1 MLTKSKLLLALALTA
16 ATVSAVGAADVKFYG
31 SGAERQAADALH
43 GRPAFELEDVTWV
56 QGGPVKLKD
65 LKGKVVLLDFWA
77 QWCGPCLKA
86 LPAVQELEH
95 KYGGKGL
102 VVIGIHS
109 GRGSDELPRF
119 LKERKI
125 KNPVAIEGP
134 SKSNEKRYGTTGYPT
149 FTFIGRD
156 GKIRYADV
164 LPDSL
169 DAAAGNLLAESAP
182 VAVKPRSAR

>member
-1 MLTKSKLLLALALTA
+1 MRARSTVVTGLLLLLAVA
-16 ATVSAVGAADVKFYG
+16 GARGADKVQLYG
-31 SGAERQAADALH
+31 SGPQRQAADALH
-43 GRPAFELEDVTWV
+43 GRPALELQGLTWV
-56 QGGPVKLKD
+56 QGGPVKLKG

-86 LPAVQELEH
+86 LPVLQQLEH
-95 KYGGKGL
+95 KYQGKGL

-109 GRGSDELPRF
+109 GRGADELPAF

-125 KNPVAIEGP
+125 ENPVAIEGP
-134 SKSNEKRYGTTGYPT
+134 EKRNEKGYATSGYPT

-164 LPDSL
+164 LPESL
-169 DAAAGNLLAESAP
+169 ETAAALLLAESA
-182 VAVKPRSAR
+182 AAR